1 MAHHRSA
8 PLAALSWCMAVVL
21 ALAAPA
27 YAQPSGGSGSAA
39 GGDRQVG
46 SDGGDKGGY
55 SLPTGRVGTDA
66 ASGVG
71 DFEAW
76 LGGSRE
82 GQRLSSVRDRLLA
95 IAAQAIE
102 AGVPPQ
108 VFSDRIRE
116 AVAKGV
122 APDVIVQALEV
133 DTSRWMWLA
142 GVLKGASW
150 PPARSAPDLY
160 LAAAS
165 ALRNGLTQQTV
176 GDVVVYARSS
186 GAPAEKAGAALTT
199 AAAITMVYRS
209 GDSTP
214 GVLGDA
220 AMLMIRSRLKVGQY
234 AAIADMASRA
244 RSAGIDAGRF
254 IAAMEMSL
262 GRGGTLA
269 DLERG
274 LFG

>member
-8 PLAALSWCMAVVL
+8 PLAALFWGMAIVL
-21 ALAAPA
+21 AFSAPA
-27 YAQPSGGSGSAA
+27 YAQPSGGSGATA
-39 GGDRQVG
+39 GGDKPVG
-46 SDGGDKGGY
+46 IPGGDKGGY
-55 SLPTGRVGTDA
+55 PAPAGRAGLDA
-66 ASGVG
+66 ASGDG

-76 LGGSRE
+76 LGSSRE
-82 GQRLSSVRDRLLA
+82 GQRLSSVRERLLA
-95 IAAQAIE
+95 IATQAIE

-108 VFSDRIRE
+108 VFSARIRE

-122 APDVIVQALEV
+122 APDIIVQALDV
-133 DTSRWMWLA
+133 DASRWIWLA
-142 GVLKGASW
+142 GILKGADW
-150 PPARSAPDLY
+150 PPARSAPGLY

-199 AAAITMVYRS
+199 AAAITMVYRT
-209 GDSTP
+209 GDTMP

-220 AMLMIRSRLKVGQY
+220 AMLMIHSRLKVGQY

-254 IAAMEMSL
+254 IAAMEISL